1 MVVLEDDKKVF
12 PPYQGA
18 PMFKTSYLK
27 EHPEIKAPLNKLAG
41 KISDEDM
48 QQMNYEVTVKK
59 QDPYEVAK
67 NYLEKHNLID

>member
-1 MVVLEDDKKVF
+1 
-12 PPYQGA
+12 
-18 PMFKTSYLK
+18 MFKTSYLK

-59 QDPYEVAK
+59 K
-67 NYLEKHNLID
+67 IHMK